1 VTLANER
8 VPVYAAISQQG
19 DLKNLIFCV
28 IGLQPIW
35 FQHTGKEFPEVEEFV
50 QRTSADYLTY
60 RGGLKTPDG
69 DDVNRMWVVQA
80 NTSKEF
86 NEAMA
91 QVIQFNSIQFH
102 SAQIVDR

>member
-1 VTLANER
+1 VRAT
-8 VPVYAAISQQG
+8 
-19 DLKNLIFCV
+19 
-28 IGLQPIW
+28 GLQPIW

-69 DDVNRMWVVQA
+69 EDVNRMWVVQA

-91 QVIQFNSIQFH
+91 QVDASTRHITFVAYGSWF
-102 SAQIVDR
+102 AVWGFRV